1 MQNYGF
7 VRTAAAIPF
16 GKVAGIEYNKKQ
28 IISMIKEASA
38 NKSSIVIFP
47 ELSITSYTCSDLFQ
61 QSSIIQGSIK
71 ALLDIALLTK
81 NIPILSIVGLPIIN
95 NNQLFN
101 CAAVINKG
109 NILGIIPKS
118 YIPGYR
124 EFYEPRWFSGI
135 ESEHSDKIYVDNK
148 EIPFGDDILFIDK
161 NFRDLKIGIEICE
174 DLWVPIPPSSLQALA
189 GATIL
194 CNLSASNVLV
204 GKSDYRR
211 EIVKNQSSRCFAGY
225 IYVSTG
231 MGESTTDV
239 VFDADATI
247 VENGIILCES
257 KRFERSNQIIYG
269 DIDIE
274 RLVIERI
281 RQNNLCS
288 TDKTFRYIEF
298 ESAHENIDIQRNISA
313 YPFIPDKKDKLDDR
327 CKEIFN
333 IQSAGLVRRLESIP
347 DIKAVIGV
355 SGGLDSTLALLVT
368 IKAFIL
374 LKRDLKDIIAITMP
388 GFGTTDQTYRNAVKL
403 CKIFGVSF
411 REIEIKEISNLMF
424 KKMKHDP
431 DIYDSVYENIQARA
445 RTYILMTAANQHKGL
460 VIGTG
465 DLSEIALGWATYNGD
480 HISMYNVN
488 SSVPKTLVKFLVKW
502 VSNNEFNEE
511 TKKILTDIL
520 DQPISP
526 ELLPSDG
533 KNITQLTEEQI
544 GPYELH
550 DFFLYYFLR
559 FGFSAK
565 KINFLAKKAFGEKYD
580 KKTIAHWLK
589 IFFKRFFANQ
599 WKRDCMPAGP
609 KIGSVD
615 LSPRGTWRMPTE
627 AEIETFLDKGTS
639 KNSFS
644 SS

>member
-327 CKEIFN
+327 CHE
-333 IQSAGLVRRLESIP
+333 
-347 DIKAVIGV
+347 
-355 SGGLDSTLALLVT
+355 
-368 IKAFIL
+368 
-374 LKRDLKDIIAITMP
+374 
-388 GFGTTDQTYRNAVKL
+388 
-403 CKIFGVSF
+403 
-411 REIEIKEISNLMF
+411 
-424 KKMKHDP
+424 
-431 DIYDSVYENIQARA
+431 
-445 RTYILMTAANQHKGL
+445 
-460 VIGTG
+460 
-465 DLSEIALGWATYNGD
+465 
-480 HISMYNVN
+480 
-488 SSVPKTLVKFLVKW
+488 
-502 VSNNEFNEE
+502 EF
-511 TKKILTDIL
+511 
-520 DQPISP
+520 
-526 ELLPSDG
+526 SD
-533 KNITQLTEEQI
+533 E
-544 GPYELH
+544 
-550 DFFLYYFLR
+550 
-559 FGFSAK
+559 
-565 KINFLAKKAFGEKYD
+565 
-580 KKTIAHWLK
+580 
-589 IFFKRFFANQ
+589 
-599 WKRDCMPAGP
+599 
-609 KIGSVD
+609 
-615 LSPRGTWRMPTE
+615 
-627 AEIETFLDKGTS
+627 
-639 KNSFS
+639 
-644 SS
+644 